1 VIHGQQPCSQKN
13 DDTGCYKTG
22 NRFKSAARGEE
33 MVMSTMMEPALQ
45 ERFEQL
51 KNQWKVQS
59 KYLSNTAQMAMLW
72 SYQQIIGM
80 GAPVLPLILA
90 ELLHETD
97 HWFWALEAIAG
108 ENPVP
113 AEAAGDVAASADA
126 WLEWG
131 RSKGL
136 LRDNV

>member
-1 VIHGQQPCSQKN
+1 
-13 DDTGCYKTG
+13 
-22 NRFKSAARGEE
+22 
-33 MVMSTMMEPALQ
+33 MSTMMEPALQ